1 MVTVEVDPELVH
13 IIEEMRK
20 SSMVDKAI
28 RNYARA
34 FIGYEDE
41 DWFKKYRERYGG

>member
-1 MVTVEVDPELVH
+1 MPSVEVDPELAR

-20 SSMVDKAI
+20 DAMTDKAI

-34 FIGYEDE
+34 FIGYVDE
-41 DWFKKYRERYGG
+41 DWFKAYRRAY

>member
-1 MVTVEVDPELVH
+1 MVAVEVDPELAH

-34 FIGYEDE
+34 FIGYNDE
-41 DWFKKYRERYGG
+41 DWFKKYLRAFQG